1 MALKISDRG
10 YGLETGEIVFSD
22 TGEKL
27 LTSPQVID
35 AYLATSGGGKKKEK
49 N

>member
-27 LTSPQVID
+27 LESKRVIE
-35 AYLATSGGGKKKEK
+35 AYLAKPAGQSTIS
-49 N
+49 